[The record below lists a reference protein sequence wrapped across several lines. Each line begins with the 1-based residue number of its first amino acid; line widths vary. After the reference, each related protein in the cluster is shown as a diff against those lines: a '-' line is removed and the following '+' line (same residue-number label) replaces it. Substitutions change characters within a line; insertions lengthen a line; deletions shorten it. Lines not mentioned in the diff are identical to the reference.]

1 MKLIFLDIDGT
12 LTSAGSNV
20 PPESA
25 LEAIRAAQAKGNK
38 VYLCTGRNYAMMKP
52 LLKYGFDGYVASSGG
67 YVVNGDEVLFDCPM
81 SDEQWN
87 TAIKAFHDNDV
98 FCTVE
103 TKDVTYGDENLG
115 EFLKQGGDGNSE
127 LLRWRK
133 AIEEKLDIVPI
144 SKFDGKAAVYKIV
157 FICKDESQLTEAREK
172 LEKDFNFVIQGSP
185 IANAGIL
192 NGEFINRAFDKGR
205 GILMVAEKEGVSV
218 ADTYG
223 FGDSMNDLEMIET
236 VGTSVVMANGNEE
249 LKKRAD
255 VICPSVEEDGL
266 MAAFKQLG
274 LC

>member
-20 PPESA
+20 PPDSA
-25 LEAIRAAQAKGNK
+25 LKAIRAAQAKGNK

-52 LLKYGFDGYVASSGG
+52 LLKYDFDGYVASSGG
-67 YVVNGDEVLFDCPM
+67 YVVDGDEVLFDCPM

-87 TAIKAFHDNDV
+87 TAIKAFHDHDV

-144 SKFDGKAAVYKIV
+144 SQFEEKKPVYKIV
-157 FICKDESQLTEAREK
+157 FICKDESQLAEAREK
-172 LEKDFNFVIQGSP
+172 LEKDFNFVIQSAP
-185 IANAGIL
+185 IDNAGII

-205 GILMVAEKEGVSV
+205 GIIRVAEKEGVDI

-255 VICPSVEEDGL
+255 VVCPSVEEDGL
-266 MAAFKQLG
+266 LKAFQQLG